1 MIIKFKEIDN
11 LLNEKAKLIHSINN
25 DMYPLFE

>member
-11 LLNEKAKLIHSINN
+11 LINKNVKLTNGISNNIH
-25 DMYPLFE
+25 PLFE